1 MPHYLLP
8 GLTHEKLGRP
18 PVAGKWLELPDL
30 KELAADLN
38 ISRQADDAVIK
49 SVPDAWAPIR
59 AWRQALFSQRHQL
72 HDRTRRSWRAL
83 LALLALQPR
92 FSAEYTL
99 SLREV
104 PLNGGNA
111 RWRGALAELAPSEG
125 IHAAMAPADWHR
137 PVLLRVTP
145 RGGPSV
151 DVAMLT
157 PDTLLAAGHSATELR
172 IPGVAFAEKGLAD
185 PLMSDLSAT
194 ELGIIADYATG
205 VVNALAGQGV
215 GGKLWDG
222 LARELQAYAS
232 DIEALIRGGDRGN
245 RLAVR
250 ARRLNLPFTGLQS
263 VLDNSFETDPTQFQP
278 GFTQAQLALRPVP
291 GDAPFKGVVLIDEDL
306 PRTLGGSAASI
317 HVYRELTLKDALNN
331 PARVKAKAAQD
342 GWLAITA
349 DELWAPC
356 VVDSDGTPPAAHAAE
371 CLVPLPI
378 TPLAL
383 LLADTERLRSAVRLT
398 ANGKDREATFE
409 VRMENGRL
417 HTLRRRWQ
425 AHQIQRAD
433 IDSSMAVWPDFA
445 AADWPFDFLQSAANP
460 FAEVLP
466 QAAVSL
472 RLLQA
477 DLNAAGPGRNERAA
491 GWGSGEV
498 LRRLCAQETGQLPE
512 QGEPWLQRMR
522 FSDTSQLRGEWQ
534 ITNKGVEAI
543 AVAVQRDGLERACGL
558 VLVSRRA
565 PALTTQ
571 EWAKVAIDFGTTS
584 SIAYVEANQRSE
596 PAHLKARSLPIIS
609 LDPSQMDAW
618 AQQKYVT
625 LADFFAGIELG
636 MPFPTMLKQ
645 RDSSPAAAADWPNA
659 GQVLFVPPPE
669 GKSSREVAKWVANQT
684 LKAGLKW
691 QAGPDGDGES
701 NVAALRFLQD
711 LVLRVAAELR
721 DKGVSP
727 EHVNWRFSYPQAFT
741 DRETAYFKR
750 MTEQVA
756 QTLASKARVEH
767 RTEAEAAMTYFCD
780 DDQQAFSAPTQLA
793 VMLDIGGGTTDIAIY
808 LHKEA
813 LWRGSVRLAAG
824 DFFSNWLERN
834 SSVLLK
840 APMGGTDPTA
850 DLPNDDSHRRQRRLL
865 IELATSKPSFS
876 DQLKR
881 FMDNTAGADPDLQRL
896 QVTASTALAGLL
908 WYTGRALRR
917 VLVGGRVDP
926 KQAAHPTILMAG
938 RGSSYFRLLTTPD
951 QQNLTRMLMLGAGL
965 DGDPPEMIFSVNP
978 KQEVARGL
986 LHEASSSAINLETS
1000 LPLGLGLEL
1009 QHGGKLDADADL
1021 GQVAGRKPSAIDM
1034 ADFQAFLKALKVS
1047 TGIDLTI
1054 SQGGSLKAKDSIAR
1068 GTIKEMVKE
1077 AELTRPVKPPFI
1089 EALHLLIDMLAHPK
1103 DQRDQYLRVD
1113 VGNP

>member
-8 GLTHEKLGRP
+8 GLTHQELGQP
-18 PVAGKWLELPDL
+18 AVSGQWLELPDL

-38 ISRQADDAVIK
+38 ISQQADDAVIK
-49 SVPDAWAPIR
+49 SVPDAWAPVR
-59 AWRQALFSQRHQL
+59 AWRQALFNNRHQL
-72 HDRTRRSWRAL
+72 HARTRRQWRAL

-92 FSAEYTL
+92 FSGEYTL

-104 PLNGGNA
+104 PLDAGNP
-111 RWRGALAELAPSEG
+111 RWRGVLSELSPAEG
-125 IHAAMAPADWHR
+125 IHAASAQEAWLR
-137 PVLLRVTP
+137 PVLLRVVP
-145 RGGPSV
+145 RGGQSV

-157 PDTLLAAGHSATELR
+157 PDTLLAAGHSATALR
-172 IPGVAFAEKGLAD
+172 IPGVVFAEKGLAD
-185 PLMSDLSAT
+185 PLASDLSAT
-194 ELGIIADYATG
+194 DLGIIADYANG
-205 VVNALAGQGV
+205 IVNALAGQGV
-215 GGKLWDG
+215 SGKSWDG
-222 LARELQAYAS
+222 LARELQAYAG
-232 DIEALIRGGDRGN
+232 DIEALIGSGQRGR

-250 ARRLNLPFTGLQS
+250 ARRLNLPFTGLHS
-263 VLDNSFETDPTQFQP
+263 VLDSSFETDPTQFNP
-278 GFTQAQLALRPVP
+278 GFSHTQLALRPMSDP
-291 GDAPFKGVVLIDEDL
+291 APFGGVVLIDEDL
-306 PRTLGGSAASI
+306 PRTIGGSAASI
-317 HVYRELTLKDALNN
+317 HVYRELTLKDALND
-331 PARVKAKAAQD
+331 PARVKAKAAKD
-342 GWLAITA
+342 GWLAITV
-349 DELWAPC
+349 DELWTPC
-356 VVDSDGTPPAAHAAE
+356 VVDSDGTPPAAHGPN
-371 CLVPLPI
+371 CPVPLPV

-383 LLADTERLRSAVRLT
+383 LLADGDRLRSAVRLT

-409 VRMENGRL
+409 VRLEDGRL

-425 AHQIQRAD
+425 PDQIQRAD

-491 GWGSGEV
+491 GWGSGAV
-498 LRRLCAQETGQLPE
+498 LRKLCAQETGQLPD

-522 FSDTSQLRGEWQ
+522 FADSSQIRGEWQ
-534 ITNKGVEAI
+534 ITKMGIEAI
-543 AVAVQRDGLERACGL
+543 AVAVQSDALERSCGL

-571 EWAKVAIDFGTTS
+571 ERAKVAIDFGTTS

-596 PAHLKARSLPIIS
+596 PAHLKARSLPIIAV
-609 LDPSQMDAW
+609 DPSQMDAW

-625 LADFFAGIELG
+625 LADFFAGIGLG

-645 RDSSPAAAADWPNA
+645 RDNTPEAAADWPNA

-691 QAGPDGDGES
+691 QAGPGGDGEN

-721 DKGVSP
+721 DKGVTP
-727 EHVNWRFSYPQAFT
+727 ERINWRFSYPQAFT

-756 QTLASKARVEH
+756 QALSAKARVEH

-780 DDQQAFSAPTQLA
+780 DSEQAFTAPTQLS

-834 SSVLLK
+834 SSLLKK

-850 DLPNDDSHRRQRRLL
+850 DLPNDDSHRKQRRLL
-865 IELATSKPSFS
+865 IELAASKPSFS

-881 FMDNTAGADPDLQRL
+881 FMDTTAGADPDLQRL

-908 WYTGRALRR
+908 WYTGR
-917 VLVGGRVDP
+917 VLKKVLAGGQVDP
-926 KQAAHPTILMAG
+926 RLAAHPTILMAG
-938 RGSSYFRLLTTPD
+938 RGSSYFRLLTKPD
-951 QQNLTRMLMLGAGL
+951 QQHLTRMLMLGAGL
-965 DGDPPEMIFSVNP
+965 KGNPPELIFSVNP

-986 LHEASSSAINLETS
+986 LHDAPSSASNVEAF

-1009 QHGGKLDADADL
+1009 QYGGNLTAEAEL
-1021 GQVAGRKPSAIDM
+1021 AQVTGKKPSAIDM
-1034 ADFQAFLKALKVS
+1034 ADFQEFLDALKVA
-1047 TGIDLTI
+1047 TGINLTI

-1068 GTIKEMVKE
+1068 GTIKEMVRE
-1077 AELTRPVKPPFI
+1077 AELTRPVKPPFV
-1089 EALHLLIDMLAHPK
+1089 EALHLLVDMLAHPK
-1103 DQRDQYLRVD
+1103 DQRDQFLRVD